1 MSSGILQKEVLIC
14 DKEDG
19 LYKMVLETCCSVWIS
34 SILAIKLDTHG
45 RKQRVLCF
53 SHINSH
59 CMMIKRLLETI
70 IQSILSKMIGKN
82 EIFIL
87 SINVSRSSMLIFFKT
102 HKLGDYSTVGCD
114 KNWWSWEQSTRC

>member
-19 LYKMVLETCCSVWIS
+19 LYKMVLET
-34 SILAIKLDTHG
+34 SILAIKLDTRG

-87 SINVSRSSMLIFFKT
+87 SINVSHSSMLIFFKT

-114 KNWWSWEQSTRC
+114 KNW